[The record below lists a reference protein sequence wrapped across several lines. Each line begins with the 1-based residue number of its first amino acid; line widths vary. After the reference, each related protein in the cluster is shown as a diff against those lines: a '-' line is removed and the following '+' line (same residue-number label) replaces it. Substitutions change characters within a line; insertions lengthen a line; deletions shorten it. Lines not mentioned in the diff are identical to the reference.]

1 MKLLKN
7 EKDFIN
13 WSRVD
18 LHIHESVYV
27 GKPEEYPCWSDYHS
41 HVVIYLYRS
50 DLERML
56 KEMK

>member
-7 EKDFIN
+7 ERQYRG
-13 WSRVD
+13 WSKT
-18 LHIHESVYV
+18 V
-27 GKPEEYPCWSDYHS
+27 GGLPNKTIEYPCWGKVFWEVSGTFAL
-41 HVVIYLYRS
+41 YLYRS